1 MSYDV
6 IRTVRQLIE
15 SGIGESGRLE
25 HILDRLE
32 SGKYL
37 YLTDQRYLEN
47 LLSSSEKIPSRSIPS
62 EPQEFESLETELK
75 DINARLEKIIQDKEK
90 SEKKITGDVQTTN
103 MNLSKES
110 SQINNKTLRPKSK
123 SITLILSVVLGI
135 ISIQGI
141 GHIYMKKIAKGFGI
155 LATSWIISSVLV
167 LYFLGIIKN
176 LIPSFL
182 DAFIPILIGGY
193 FGLYAFQILDSH
205 KLCTKYNTYISE
217 NKKIPPEW

>member
-1 MSYDV
+1 
-6 IRTVRQLIE
+6 
-15 SGIGESGRLE
+15 
-25 HILDRLE
+25 
-32 SGKYL
+32 
-37 YLTDQRYLEN
+37 
-47 LLSSSEKIPSRSIPS
+47 
-62 EPQEFESLETELK
+62 
-75 DINARLEKIIQDKEK
+75 
-90 SEKKITGDVQTTN
+90 
-103 MNLSKES
+103 
-110 SQINNKTLRPKSK
+110 
-123 SITLILSVVLGI
+123 
-135 ISIQGI
+135 
-141 GHIYMKKIAKGFGI
+141 MKKIAKGFII